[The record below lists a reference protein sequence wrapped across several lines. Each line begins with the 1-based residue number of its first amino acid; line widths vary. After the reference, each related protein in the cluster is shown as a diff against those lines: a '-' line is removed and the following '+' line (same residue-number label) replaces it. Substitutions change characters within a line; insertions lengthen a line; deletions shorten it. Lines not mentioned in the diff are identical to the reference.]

1 MRSFIAEVAES
12 LYARY
17 GDDVS
22 SLYMLFP
29 NRRARLFFC
38 DALSRIAARPLW
50 QPRFVSVGEVMQQI
64 AGMRCSDNVKL
75 VTELYKIY
83 ARYHNETFDTFYF
96 WGDMLLADFDQI
108 DKYLIDAD
116 MLFANIGDLK
126 DLEADYSYLT
136 PEQIRVITRFWRSF
150 GLESEF
156 SEEKKRFMT
165 IWRSLSSV
173 YREFREGLQRQG
185 LAYDGMIYRAAAEK
199 LASDEVVAL
208 PGTPDDRY
216 VVVGFNAL
224 SECEKKLFSRLKNS
238 GRAEFY
244 WDYDSYYV
252 ENPEFE
258 AGLFLRENIRNY
270 PSPPEAVLS
279 HDHFRKPKETVVV
292 SAPSDSLQCKYV
304 HTFLSDLLRQGL
316 EPDKETAVVLTDE
329 SLLLPVLYSIPEEIG
344 AVNVTM
350 GYPLRQTTAYSFV
363 ERLIELQNRKRV
375 KGDRVLFY
383 HSDAIG
389 LLNHPFIRE
398 CEPAAAGIVDNI
410 RRSRSVYV
418 RSGML
423 AEGDILPRLFRTA
436 DGWENLSAYVRE
448 ILSLVAVRTSSS
460 DDAVRRREFFSV
472 IVDYICRIENS
483 LRDCGLEVT
492 VSVFASLMRKVLQ
505 VVRIPYEG
513 EPLAGVQIMGILET
527 RNLDFD
533 NVLVLSVNDDTFPG
547 NRAVVSSFVP
557 YNLRYA
563 YGLPTP
569 QHHEGVYA
577 YYFYRLIQRASR
589 VHLVYCSRSDDK
601 HTGEPSRYIYQLDY
615 ESPHRPDFRT
625 VSLGAN
631 LSRREPPVVPK
642 TGRTAEALSAF
653 LDGGGR
659 KLSPT
664 SFYRYVEC
672 PLKFYFRSVAGLES
686 EDEIAEEIDLPMF
699 GTILH
704 RAMELLYAPLLDIP
718 APQDRIGKLVGSPE
732 VGRAVMQAINEEYLH
747 DSSATEDEYGGQI
760 ILVRDVVRRYID
772 RCILPFDAASEGFAL
787 HRLEEPVECTFAFG
801 TGASRHSV
809 VFGGKAD
816 RIDLLTDGT
825 LRVVDYKTGRQH
837 NRFRDVETL
846 FRGEVR
852 ERSSAVLQT
861 LLYSLMLH
869 TERRCDVQPVL
880 YYVRSMTDPG
890 FSPLLVEGDRPVLRF
905 SDYREPFAALL
916 NETLGEIFDFSKPF
930 EPCDTPEVCA
940 FCDFREICRR

>member
-1 MRSFIAEVAES
+1 MRSFIAEVAEG

-29 NRRARLFFC
+29 NRRAGLFFC
-38 DALSRIAARPLW
+38 DALSRIAPRPLW
-50 QPRFVSVGEVMQQI
+50 QPRFVSMGETMQQI

-75 VTELYKIY
+75 IAELYKIY
-83 ARYHNETFDTFYF
+83 ARYHNESFDTFYF

-116 MLFANIGDLK
+116 MLFTNIGDLRE
-126 DLEADYSYLT
+126 LEDDYSYLT
-136 PEQIRVITRFWRSF
+136 PDQIRVIARFWRSF
-150 GLESEF
+150 GLESGF
-156 SEEKKRFMT
+156 SDEKKRFMT

-173 YREFREGLQRQG
+173 YREFREGLRRQG
-185 LAYDGMIYRAAAEK
+185 LAYDGMVYRAAAER
-199 LASDEVVAL
+199 LVSDEAVPL
-208 PGTPDDRY
+208 PGEPDARY

-252 ENPEFE
+252 ENRDFE

-270 PSPPEAVLS
+270 PPPRDTFVT
-279 HDHFRKPKETVVV
+279 HDHFRRPKETVVV

-304 HTFLSDLLRQGL
+304 HTFLRELIERGAK
-316 EPDKETAVVLTDE
+316 PDKETAIVLTDE

-363 ERLIELQNRKRV
+363 ERLIELQNRKRI

-389 LLNHPFIRE
+389 LLNHPFVRE
-398 CEPAAAGIVDNI
+398 CEPSAVQAVENI
-410 RRSRSVYV
+410 RRARSVYV
-418 RSGML
+418 RADML
-423 AEGDILPRLFRTA
+423 GTSEILSRLFIAT
-436 DGWENLSAYVRE
+436 DGWEELSSYVRDV
-448 ILSLVAVRTSSS
+448 LSSIASRTSASG
-460 DDAVRRREFFSV
+460 DTVRRREFFTV
-472 IVDYICRIENS
+472 IIDRICRIENS

-527 RNLDFD
+527 RNLDFE
-533 NVLVLSVNDDTFPG
+533 NVLILSVNDDTFPG

-557 YNLRYA
+557 HNLRYA

-577 YYFYRLIQRASR
+577 YYFYRLLQRASR
-589 VHLVYCSRSDDK
+589 VHLAYCSRSDDK

-615 ESPHRPDFRT
+615 ESPHELHFRNIP
-625 VSLGAN
+625 LGAD
-631 LSRREPPVVPK
+631 LSRREAPVVPK
-642 TGRTAEALSAF
+642 TGRVAETLSAY

-659 KLSPT
+659 NLSPT
-664 SFYRYVEC
+664 TFYRYVEC
-672 PLKFYFRSVAGLES
+672 PLKFYFHSVAGLRP

-704 RAMELLYAPLLDIP
+704 RAMELLYTPLLDRS
-718 APQDRIGKLVGSPE
+718 APQTKIGELIGSPE

-747 DSSATEDEYGGQI
+747 DSMATEDEYGGQI
-760 ILVRDVVRRYID
+760 ILVRDVVTRYID
-772 RCILPFDAASEGFAL
+772 RCILPFDVASEGFVL

-801 TGASRHSV
+801 TGASLHSV
-809 VFGGKAD
+809 VFAGKAD

-825 LRVVDYKTGRQH
+825 LRVVDYKTGRQR
-837 NRFRDVETL
+837 NRFRDVNAL
-846 FRGEVR
+846 FRGDVR

-861 LLYSLMLH
+861 LLYSLMLY
-869 TERRCDVQPVL
+869 TERRCDVRPAL
-880 YYVRSMTDPG
+880 YYVRSMTDSG

-905 SDYREPFAALL
+905 SDYRESLTALL
-916 NETLGEIFDFSKPF
+916 DETLSEMFDFSKPF
-930 EPCDTPEVCA
+930 EPCRTPEVCA